1 MGQQLFAAETRFL
14 SQQLP
19 HSRARTYSVSS
30 SSSSF
35 SLSPH
40 SSSVSYLSSS
50 YCSASS
56 SFSKMAAAAAVV
68 GCSGAGCV
76 LCRGNVSDAV
86 NNDDEKPIQKPG
98 KMNKRLPMASS
109 TPTT

>member
-1 MGQQLFAAETRFL
+1 MGQQLFAAETSFL

-30 SSSSF
+30 SSSSS

-50 YCSASS
+50 

-68 GCSGAGCV
+68 VCSGAGCV

-86 NNDDEKPIQKPG
+86 NNDDEKPIQQPG